1 MRSLN
6 LCPFATILAGADLD
20 CSLPP
25 VNGVVPEKFD
35 AVKLSHMVDAE
46 YGNQGVDFK
55 FVAREGFG
63 WTNASFQVGV
73 SFLTVAMRRAVSAC
87 VAPDVYFSRTGGQGQ
102 AGAGESLVDPIEV
115 AARGL
120 SL

>member
-1 MRSLN
+1 
-6 LCPFATILAGADLD
+6 
-20 CSLPP
+20 
-25 VNGVVPEKFD
+25 
-35 AVKLSHMVDAE
+35 MVDAE

-87 VAPDVYFSRTGGQGQ
+87 VAPDVYFNRVGGQ
-102 AGAGESLVDPIEV
+102 AGGQNAAESLVDPIEV

>member
-1 MRSLN
+1 MKS
-6 LCPFATILAGADLD
+6 
-20 CSLPP
+20 

-46 YGNQGVDFK
+46 YGNQGLDFK

-73 SFLTVAMRRAVSAC
+73 SFLTCVRSFLTAKPFQSELRR
-87 VAPDVYFSRTGGQGQ
+87 
-102 AGAGESLVDPIEV
+102 I
-115 AARGL
+115 AR
-120 SL
+120 SSY